1 MDMAT
6 AGISRRARFVTS
18 DNCAGSVVRP
28 QTISTV
34 GPAGER
40 AGRTLSEVGSA
51 LAAGHDAEVG
61 ADAFDGVELQGH
73 GL

>member
-1 MDMAT
+1 MAT

-18 DNCAGSVVRP
+18 DNCAGSAVRP
-28 QTISTV
+28 QTIPAAR
-34 GPAGER
+34 PAGER

-51 LAAGHDAEVG
+51 LAARHDAEVG

>member
-1 MDMAT
+1 MAT
-6 AGISRRARFVTS
+6 AGISRRTRFVTS
-18 DNCAGSVVRP
+18 DNCAGSAGRS
-28 QTISTV
+28 QTIPAV
-34 GPAGER
+34 GPAGGR
-40 AGRTLSEVGSA
+40 AGRALSEVGSA